1 MADEPLKLRPYQQE
15 GLDQISKYRSS
26 LVAWDM
32 GTGKTLLAVELMRQI
47 QETPRI
53 REIDGVQTELPGRL
67 RALVVAPINTHHSW
81 EATIKRQMPGTAVF
95 IVGTPGSDEQNW
107 KRLTSSFKLGGVY
120 IIGWEAMHGWVEKV
134 KDPHTGDIISEISH
148 VPPWQL
154 AGEFDLV
161 VADECHRMQNR
172 KSMSAK
178 VLKCINTKR
187 RLAMSGTPAGNR
199 KEGIWSTLNWLW
211 PGKYPYF
218 WPWINETMV
227 TRPDP
232 YKKIAIEG
240 EKERG
245 STIRDIPSYTRLE
258 LADVNDQLPPV
269 AEHVVEVDMGPKQT
283 KIYKDFKDQAFAW
296 LEDMP
301 VGTPLPIT
309 QRIRL
314 RQVALGTPSAVI
326 VEKTKRKPMEVTRRK
341 LIEVTTDEDDNVL
354 DEKWDD
360 VVETVMTEE
369 IEEKLEV
376 YFKPNSKSSKIEA
389 LKEILADLPDG
400 EPVMVYLHSKRF
412 AEPVAHQLGKR
423 AVIWSGDTSQAR
435 RREIMQSF
443 GKPGGPQI
451 IVAVISAISEG
462 TDGLQRVCA
471 NEVWLS
477 QDDNNLMNE
486 QAKARLLRTG
496 QERMVNRWYIQSVGT
511 IDKGVYIRTGENRVE
526 MKDFYRVGTEQ

>member
-1 MADEPLKLRPYQQE
+1 
-15 GLDQISKYRSS
+15 
-26 LVAWDM
+26 M

-47 QETPRI
+47 QETPRYK
-53 REIDGVQTELPGRL
+53 EVGGEMMELPGRL

-81 EATIKRQMPGTAVF
+81 EATIRRQMPGTA
-95 IVGTPGSDEQNW
+95 ITILGTPGSDEAGW
-107 KRLTSSFKLGGVY
+107 KRLTSTFKMGGVY

-134 KDPHTGDIISEISH
+134 KDPGTGDVISEISH

-154 AGEFDLV
+154 AGTFDLV

-178 VLKCINTKR
+178 VLKAINAER

-269 AEHVVEVDMGPKQT
+269 AEHVVEVDMGPKQS

-326 VEKTKRKPMEVTRRK
+326 VEKTKRKPMEVTKRK
-341 LIEVTTDEDDNVL
+341 LVEVTRDEDDNVL

-389 LKEILADLPDG
+389 LKEILSDLPDG
-400 EPVMVYLHSKRF
+400 EPVLVFLHSKRF

-423 AVIWSGDTSQAR
+423 AVIWSGDTSQAK
-435 RREIMQSF
+435 RREIMGKF

>member
-1 MADEPLKLRPYQQE
+1 
-15 GLDQISKYRSS
+15 
-26 LVAWDM
+26 M

-53 REIDGVQTELPGRL
+53 KEINGVETELPGRL

-81 EATIKRQMPGTAVF
+81 EYTIKRQMPGTAVF
-95 IVGTPGSDEQNW
+95 IVGTPSSDEPNW

-134 KDPHTGDIISEISH
+134 KDPAGDVVGEISH

-154 AGEFDLV
+154 AGTFDLV

-178 VLKCINTKR
+178 VLKHIDTVR

-199 KEGIWSTLNWLW
+199 KEGLWSTLNWLW
-211 PGKYPYF
+211 PAKYPYF
-218 WPWINETMV
+218 WPWINETMI

-240 EKERG
+240 EVEPG

-258 LADVNDQLPPV
+258 LEDVAQLPPL
-269 AEHVVEVDMGPKQT
+269 AEHVVEVEMGPKQS

-314 RQVALGTPSAVI
+314 RQVALGTPSAVV
-326 VEKTKRKPMEVTRRK
+326 VEKVKRKPMEVTKRK
-341 LIEVTTDEDDNVL
+341 LVEVTRDEDDNVL

-360 VVETVMTEE
+360 VVETVITEE

-376 YFKPNSKSSKIEA
+376 YFRPNSKSSKIEA

-412 AEPVAHQLGKR
+412 AVPVQHQLGKR
-423 AVIWSGDTSQAR
+423 AVIWSGDTSQPQR
-435 RREIMQSF
+435 RKIMDTF
-443 GKPGGPQI
+443 GKPNGPQI
-451 IVAVISAISEG
+451 IVAVIGAVAEG

-496 QERMVNRWYIQSVGT
+496 QERMVNRWYIQSRGT
-511 IDKGVYIRTGENRVE
+511 IDKGVYIRTDENRVE
-526 MKDFYRVGTEQ
+526 MRSFYRVGTEQ